1 MDKSWFTLRGIKN
14 HLFVLG
20 LISLLLGAAIIGQAV
35 FLAKGISLLFQ
46 QHPLELAYKPLTLFF
61 VCLIARYTIVWI
73 QRKVSGRFAEEAT
86 ERMREQL
93 VESVF
98 GQGQVWLTSGSSAD
112 KITLIMEGVD
122 KVRTYL
128 ELAIPRFVDM
138 LILTLVLWGWTMKLD
153 PISGGILTITL
164 PLLIVFFV
172 LLGLAAKTQAERQ
185 WTTYRMLSHHYTD
198 SLRGLKTLKFLGRS
212 KDHGET
218 IHLVS
223 DNYRKATMK
232 TLRVAFLSSF
242 ALDFFSMLSIAMV
255 AVGLGIRLI
264 DGSMGFTAAL
274 TVLLLTPEVFLPVR
288 MLGTDYHASLDG
300 REAWQSIRNML
311 AMLDVNSK
319 GTGEN
324 TRGVFIQEQSATH
337 LQQENSQLQEMNDG
351 LRIRKDQPL
360 GSDLFQL
367 SSGFSISLSDVVV
380 MGEDENP
387 VLNKVSAHLSAD
399 STKLGIVGMSGAGK
413 TTLLHLLAG
422 LIEPT
427 EGTFQVNG
435 VKIEGD
441 IRLQW
446 QRQVALIPQHPHI
459 FSQSVLDN
467 LRFYCPDATAEQAEE
482 MIDVVGL
489 RSLIDALPSGIHEPI
504 GEGGRSISGGQAQRI
519 ALGRALLSKRPILIL
534 DEPTS
539 HLDIETEWEVKQTI
553 LKLLANKNLLL
564 ATHRLH
570 WMKEM
575 ERVWV
580 MNKGELT
587 DCGTSDTWLTNAK
600 WSDGVEEGEVS
611 T

>member
-1 MDKSWFTLRGIKN
+1 MDKSWFELKGIKL

-20 LISLLLGAAIIGQAV
+20 FISLCLGAAIIGQAV
-35 FLAKGISLLFQ
+35 FLSQGISLLFQ
-46 QHPLELAYKPLTLFF
+46 QQPLEQAYRPLTLFL
-61 VCLIARYTIVWI
+61 VCLISRYTMVFF
-73 QRKVSGRFAEEAT
+73 QRKVSGRFAEEAA

-93 VESVF
+93 IEGIF
-98 GQGQVWLTSGSSAD
+98 GQGEIKLTSGSSAE
-112 KITLIMEGVD
+112 KITLVMEGVD

-128 ELAIPRFVDM
+128 ELSIPRFVDM
-138 LILTLVLWGWTMKLD
+138 MVLTILLWGWTLKLD
-153 PISGGILTITL
+153 LISGGILTVTL
-164 PLLIVFFV
+164 PLLVTFFI

-185 WTTYRMLSHHYTD
+185 WTSYRMLSHHYTD
-198 SLRGLKTLKFLGRS
+198 ALRGLKTLKYLGRS
-212 KDHGET
+212 KDHGKT

-255 AVGLGIRLI
+255 AVSLGIRLI
-264 DGSMGFTAAL
+264 DGSMGFPAAL
-274 TVLLLTPEVFLPVR
+274 AVLLLTPEVFLPVR
-288 MLGTDYHASLDG
+288 MLGSDYHASLDG
-300 REAWQSIRNML
+300 REAWQAIRNML
-311 AMLDVNSK
+311 NALGASRQDTNK
-319 GTGEN
+319 EA
-324 TRGVFIQEQSATH
+324 QCEQNHRVSV
-337 LQQENSQLQEMNDG
+337 
-351 LRIRKDQPL
+351 QPL
-360 GSDLFQL
+360 DSDPFHL
-367 SSGFSISLSDVVV
+367 SSGLSISLSDVVV
-380 MGEDENP
+380 KGENEHS
-387 VLNKVSAHLSAD
+387 VLNRISANYSAHTA
-399 STKLGIVGMSGAGK
+399 KLGLVGMSGAGK

-435 VKIEGD
+435 IKIEGD
-441 IRLQW
+441 VRLQW
-446 QRQVALIPQHPHI
+446 QHQVALIPQHPHI

-467 LRFYCPDATAEQAEE
+467 LRFYCPNATAEEAEE

-539 HLDIETEWEVKQTI
+539 HLDIETEWELKQTI
-553 LKLLANKNLLL
+553 LKLLSGKHLLL

-570 WMKEM
+570 WMNEM
-575 ERVWV
+575 ENVWL
-580 MNKGELT
+580 MKSGELT
-587 DCGTSDTWLTNAK
+587 DCGNSNAWVTKTK
-600 WSDGVEEGEVS
+600 WSAGVEEGVVS